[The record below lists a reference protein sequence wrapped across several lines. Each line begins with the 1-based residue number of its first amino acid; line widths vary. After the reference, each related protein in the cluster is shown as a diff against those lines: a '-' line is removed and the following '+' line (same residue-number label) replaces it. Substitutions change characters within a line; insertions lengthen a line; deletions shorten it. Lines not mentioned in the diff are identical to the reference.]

1 MKAEMCSDCS
11 RHLESNWKTKR
22 GGADKQKWWGEKRK
36 NPSTSPLES
45 LFDSP
50 QLSKVAGEHY
60 CCCLHG
66 KISLP
71 MCRLV
76 QLIFCIFL
84 SFLNAISGPSGG
96 VEQVTS
102 TRFDAGKQG
111 TSCTNV

>member
-1 MKAEMCSDCS
+1 MKAEMCIDCS
-11 RHLESNWKTKR
+11 RHLESNQKPKG
-22 GGADKQKWWGEKRK
+22 GGADKQKRWGEKRK

-45 LFDSP
+45 TVMF
-50 QLSKVAGEHY
+50 SKMAGEHY
-60 CCCLHG
+60 CCCLHC

-71 MCRLV
+71 ICRLV

-84 SFLNAISGPSGG
+84 QFLNSISGPSGG

-102 TRFDAGKQG
+102 TSFDAGKQG

>member
-1 MKAEMCSDCS
+1 MKAEMCIDCS
-11 RHLESNWKTKR
+11 RHLESNQKPKG
-22 GGADKQKWWGEKRK
+22 GGADKQKRWGEKRK

-45 LFDSP
+45 TIMF
-50 QLSKVAGEHY
+50 SKMAGEHY
-60 CCCLHG
+60 CCCLHC

-71 MCRLV
+71 ICRLV

-84 SFLNAISGPSGG
+84 QFLNSISGPSGG

-102 TRFDAGKQG
+102 TSFDAGKQG